1 MFDFIKIP
9 DKMKKVLI
17 RDKDDRKKIEKLTNT
32 TITIE
37 DDIKIEGDGL
47 EVYQAKQVLKAFGR
61 GFSINDSLCLLDDDC
76 GFEIINLP
84 DLIKSDKRIIIV
96 KSRIIGTEGKTKK
109 LIEKYTKTKL
119 AISGKTVSILG
130 KWDKINL
137 SKEAVMKIVD
147 GCSHSVLYKW
157 LERQYS
163 EVNKW

>member
-9 DKMKKVLI
+9 DKMKRVLI
-17 RDKDDRKKIEKLTNT
+17 RDKNDRRNIEKLTNT

-47 EVYQAKQVLKAFGR
+47 EVYQTKQVLKAFGR
-61 GFSINDSLCLLDDDC
+61 GFIIKDALCLLDDDY

-84 DLIKSDKRIIIV
+84 DLIKSNKRMVVV
-96 KSRIIGTEGKTKK
+96 KSRIIGTGGKTKS
-109 LIEKYTKTKL
+109 LIEKYTETKL

-137 SKEAVMKIVD
+137 SKEAVMKLIN
-147 GCSHSVLYKW
+147 GCNHSTLYKW
-157 LERQYS
+157 LEKQYS